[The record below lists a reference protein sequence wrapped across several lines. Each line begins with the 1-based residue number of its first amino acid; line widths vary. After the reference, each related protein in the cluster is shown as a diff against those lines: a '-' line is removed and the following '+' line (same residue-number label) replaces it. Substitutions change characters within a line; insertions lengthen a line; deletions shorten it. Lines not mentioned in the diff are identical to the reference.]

1 MRPRGRP
8 VDADVANHEE
18 LDKLEVAIQHL
29 ERAELYVVAALELGF
44 ADSYRRRLLED
55 LRGQVASVRR
65 SLTLPRVVDQALS
78 R

>member
-1 MRPRGRP
+1 MRPRARP
-8 VDADVANHEE
+8 VDSDVANDEE
-18 LDKLEVAIQHL
+18 LDKLEVAIQQL

-44 ADSYRRRLLED
+44 VDAYRRRLLED

>member
-1 MRPRGRP
+1 MQSRGRL

-18 LDKLEVAIQHL
+18 LDKLEVAIQQL

-44 ADSYRRRLLED
+44 ADPYRRRLLED

-65 SLTLPRVVDQALS
+65 SLTLPRLVDQALS